1 MPRKVFFITLGPICG
16 YKMTEVRIKDKR
28 FELFIPE
35 KVIIKEIKRVAK
47 DVARDMEDKTPLFI
61 CVLNGAFMFAADL
74 IKRMNIPCEV
84 DFVRLSSYHGTRSSG
99 SIKEI
104 QGFVAKIENRH
115 VVIIED
121 IIDTGH
127 TISYVKNKLKAENP
141 ASVKIACLLF
151 KPNAL
156 EIDIKPDYCALEIPN
171 GFIVGYGLDYDGL
184 GRNLKN
190 IYKIKS

>member
-1 MPRKVFFITLGPICG
+1 
-16 YKMTEVRIKDKR
+16 MTEVQLKDKK

-35 KVIIKEIKRVAK
+35 KVITKEIKRVAMN
-47 DVARDMEDKTPLFI
+47 VARDMKEKNPLFI
-61 CVLNGAFMFAADL
+61 CVLNGAFMFASDL
-74 IKRMNIPCEV
+74 IKRINVPCEV
-84 DFVRLSSYHGTRSSG
+84 GFIRLKSYHGTQSSG
-99 SIKEI
+99 SVKEI
-104 QGFVAKIENRH
+104 QGLVENIENRH

-127 TISYVKNKLKAENP
+127 TMSYLMNKLKTERP

-171 GFIVGYGLDYDGL
+171 DFIVGYGLDYDGL
-184 GRNLKN
+184 GRNLKD

>member
-1 MPRKVFFITLGPICG
+1 MI
-16 YKMTEVRIKDKR
+16 EVQLKDKK

-35 KVIIKEIKRVAK
+35 KVIIKEIERVAK
-47 DVARDMEDKTPLFI
+47 DIARDMKDKNPLFI
-61 CVLNGAFMFAADL
+61 CVLNGAFMFASDL
-74 IKRMNIPCEV
+74 IKGIDILCEIG
-84 DFVRLSSYHGTRSSG
+84 FIRLKSYQGQQSSG

-104 QGFVAKIENRH
+104 QGLVEDVENRH
-115 VVIIED
+115 VVIVED

-127 TISYVKNKLKAENP
+127 TMSYMVNKFKAENP

-156 EIDIKPDYCALEIPN
+156 ETDTKPDYCALEIPN
-171 GFIVGYGLDYDGL
+171 DFIVGYGLDYDGL
-184 GRNLKN
+184 GRNLKD

>member
-1 MPRKVFFITLGPICG
+1 
-16 YKMTEVRIKDKR
+16 MTEIQLKDKK

-47 DVARDMEDKTPLFI
+47 DITHDMKEKKPLFI
-61 CVLNGAFMFAADL
+61 CVLNGAFIFASDL
-74 IKRMNIPCEV
+74 IKRINIPCEI
-84 DFVRLSSYHGTRSSG
+84 DFIRLKSYQGTQSSG
-99 SIKEI
+99 SIKEV
-104 QGFVAKIENRH
+104 QGFVTKIENRH

-127 TISYVKNKLKAENP
+127 TISYLKNKLNGENS
-141 ASVKIACLLF
+141 ASVKTACLLF

-156 EIDIKPDYCALEIPN
+156 ETGVKPDYCALEIPN
-171 GFIVGYGLDYDGL
+171 DFIVGYGLDYDGL
-184 GRNLKN
+184 GRNLRN

>member
-1 MPRKVFFITLGPICG
+1 MDI
-16 YKMTEVRIKDKR
+16 KMTEVQLKDKK

-35 KVIIKEIKRVAK
+35 KLIAKEIKRVGA
-47 DVARDMEDKTPLFI
+47 DIARDMKEKNPLFV
-61 CVLNGAFMFAADL
+61 CVLNGAFMFASDL
-74 IKRMNIPCEV
+74 IKRINIPCEV
-84 DFVRLSSYHGTRSSG
+84 GFIRLKSYHGTQSSG
-99 SIKEI
+99 SVKEI
-104 QGFVAKIENRH
+104 QGLVENIENRH

-127 TISYVKNKLKAENP
+127 TMSYLMDKLKAENP

-156 EIDIKPDYCALEIPN
+156 EININPNYCALKIPN
-171 GFIVGYGLDYDGL
+171 DFIVGYGLDYDGL
-184 GRNLKN
+184 GRNLKD

>member
-1 MPRKVFFITLGPICG
+1 
-16 YKMTEVRIKDKR
+16 MTEVQLKDKK

-35 KVIIKEIKRVAK
+35 KVILREIGKMAK
-47 DVARDMEDKTPLFI
+47 NIVRDMKDKNPVFI
-61 CVLNGAFMFAADL
+61 CVLNGAFMFASDL
-74 IKRMNIPCEV
+74 IKRINVPCEV
-84 DFVRLSSYHGTRSSG
+84 GFIRLRSYQGMQSSG
-99 SIKEI
+99 SIKEV
-104 QGFVAKIENRH
+104 QGFVENIENRH

-127 TISYVKNKLKAENP
+127 TVSYLLDKLAAEKP
-141 ASVKIACLLF
+141 ASVKTACLLF

-156 EIDIKPDYCALEIPN
+156 QTDTKPDYCALEIPN
-171 GFIVGYGLDYDGL
+171 DFIVGYGLDYDGL

>member
-1 MPRKVFFITLGPICG
+1 MK
-16 YKMTEVRIKDKR
+16 
-28 FELFIPE
+28 E
-35 KVIIKEIKRVAK
+35 KK
-47 DVARDMEDKTPLFI
+47 PLFI

-74 IKRMNIPCEV
+74 IKRINVPCEV
-84 DFVRLSSYHGTRSSG
+84 GFIRLKSYRGTQSSG

-104 QGFVAKIENRH
+104 QGLVENVENRH
-115 VVIIED
+115 LVIVED

-127 TISYVKNKLKAENP
+127 TMSYLVNKLKTENP
-141 ASVKIACLLF
+141 ASVKTACLLF

-156 EIDIKPDYCALEIPN
+156 ETGTKPDYCALEIPN
-171 GFIVGYGLDYDGL
+171 DFIVGYGLDYDGL

>member
-1 MPRKVFFITLGPICG
+1 I
-16 YKMTEVRIKDKR
+16 
-28 FELFIPE
+28 
-35 KVIIKEIKRVAK
+35 
-47 DVARDMEDKTPLFI
+47 ARDMKEKKPLFI

-74 IKRMNIPCEV
+74 IKRINVPCEV
-84 DFVRLSSYHGTRSSG
+84 GFIRLKSYRGTQSSG

-104 QGFVAKIENRH
+104 QGLVENVENRH
-115 VVIIED
+115 LVIVED

-127 TISYVKNKLKAENP
+127 TMSYLVNKLKTENP
-141 ASVKIACLLF
+141 ASVKTACLLF

-156 EIDIKPDYCALEIPN
+156 ETGTKPDYCALEIPN
-171 GFIVGYGLDYDGL
+171 DFIVGYGLDYDGL